1 MDARRESSDATR
13 TTSGRSGKGAAAL
26 LSLLAALVGFAAHAE
41 AQSGKVRFLDNAHCY
56 YVSPYFKRSVRGSVS
71 LLRNGAT
78 VQGPFKLGRFATY
91 GSYPG
96 NPGITTPS
104 PLAPGSYVV
113 RLTCDGETY
122 DMPIANYLELPVV
135 NVQADDRAPR
145 IRSFDLKA
153 KLLLAAPEP
162 AVVRQVRPGTT
173 LKVEL
178 VVKDPGSDNVAP
190 NVRVKSIY
198 GDIVATGS
206 EALGGNEHRFTYDW
220 TIPNA
225 PGIFDIFA
233 SVDDGRGGYV
243 EGAAKILA
251 KDADPL
257 APLTPPAPAAKP
269 SDKARQLDHF
279 LTFFSTKNGY
289 DTGGADTAKGAC
301 RYYLDLGFASAC
313 DGNDMTTAITFDS
326 WKDSWGFDKPKHASK
341 RVRAVYANVVDLNL
355 QRDMNMIH
363 RGSRGVASYVCNYP
377 VADPQ
382 LPADPGLSRAIDGE
396 ALVACVAMEYSVT
409 PGVNG
414 DRKFTKFLVFDPT
427 GRLTRFVNLDGRG
440 EKLIPGACVVCHGAT
455 PGYARYPEGAGGNPA
470 LGASF
475 LPFDLDNYTFSNVA
489 GFTFG
494 DVKDALRTMNF
505 YVRDRT
511 DSTAATRELINGWYP
526 TATSS
531 FDGDFVPPGW
541 DSENEF
547 AYDRSFDYLR
557 TGRRRIVDLYTYV
570 VKPACRT
577 CHVAMTTSFSSMA
590 DFDAWSAVIS
600 EYVCGNARSNEARRW
615 SMPNSLVTFDRFWDP
630 DLRGGEFGIDRGTL
644 EDYLRGRLDDYTL
657 ECEPPS

>member
-1 MDARRESSDATR
+1 MDARCESSDAAR
-13 TTSGRSGKGAAAL
+13 ATSGRSGKGAAAL
-26 LSLLAALVGFAAHAE
+26 LSLLAALLGFAAHAQ
-41 AQSGKVRFLDNAHCY
+41 AQSGKVRFLDNAHCC

-71 LLRNGAT
+71 LLRNGST

-91 GSYPG
+91 GGYPG
-96 NPGITTPS
+96 NPGITMPS
-104 PLAPGSYVV
+104 SLAPGNYVV
-113 RLTCDGETY
+113 RLSCDGETY
-122 DMPIANYLELPVV
+122 DMPVADYLELPVV
-135 NVQADDRAPR
+135 NLQADNRAPR

-153 KLLLAAPEP
+153 KLL
-162 AVVRQVRPGTT
+162 V
-173 LKVEL
+173 
-178 VVKDPGSDNVAP
+178 VAP

-206 EALGGNEHRFTYDW
+206 TALGGNEHRFTYDW

-257 APLTPPAPAAKP
+257 AALTPPAPAAKP

-313 DGNDMTTAITFDS
+313 DGNDMTPAITFDS

-382 LPADPGLSRAIDGE
+382 LPDDPNLSRAIDGE
-396 ALVACVAMEYSVT
+396 GLVACVAMEYSVT

-440 EKLIPGACVVCHGAT
+440 EKLIPGACVVCHGAS

-475 LPFDLDNYTFSNVA
+475 LPFDLDNYTFSS
-489 GFTFG
+489 TFG
-494 DVKDALRTMNF
+494 DVRDALRTMNF

-511 DSTAATRELINGWYP
+511 DSTAATRELVNGWYR
-526 TATSS
+526 TATSE
-531 FDGDFVPPGW
+531 FDGDFVPADW
-541 DSENEF
+541 DSENQF
-547 AYDRSFDYLR
+547 AYDASFDYLR
-557 TGRRRIVDLYTYV
+557 TGRRRIVDVYTYV

-577 CHVAMTTSFSSMA
+577 CHVAMATSFSSMA
-590 DFDAWSAVIS
+590 DFDVWAAVIS
-600 EYVCGNARSNEARRW
+600 EYVCGNVRSNEAQRW

-630 DLRGGEFGIDRGTL
+630 DLDGGEFGIDRGTL
-644 EDYLRGRLDDYTL
+644 EDYLSGRLDDYTL
-657 ECEPPS
+657 DCEPPV

>member
-1 MDARRESSDATR
+1 MVAVL
-13 TTSGRSGKGAAAL
+13 AL
-26 LSLLAALVGFAAHAE
+26 LAGLVGFAPPAE
-41 AQSGKVRFLDNAHCY
+41 AQSGKIRFLDKAHCY
-56 YVSPYFKRSVRGSVS
+56 YVSPYFKRNVRATFS

-91 GSYPG
+91 GNYPG

-104 PLAPGSYVV
+104 PLAPGNYVV
-113 RLTCDGETY
+113 RVSCDGESY
-122 DMPIANYLELPVV
+122 DIPIANFLELPVT
-135 NVQADDRAPR
+135 NLQADNRAPR
-145 IRSFDLKA
+145 IRSFDLKV
-153 KLLLAAPEP
+153 KLTPFAPSP
-162 AVVRQVRPGTT
+162 AVVRQARPGST
-173 LKVEL
+173 LKVEI
-178 VVKDPGSDNVAP
+178 VVKDPGSADVAP

-198 GDIVATGS
+198 GDIVTTGS
-206 EALGGNEHRFTYDW
+206 EALGDNEHRFTYDW

-225 PGIFDIFA
+225 AGIFDIFA

-243 EGAAKILA
+243 EGGAKILA
-251 KDADPL
+251 KDDDPL
-257 APLTPPAPAAKP
+257 TALTPPTPPAKP

-326 WKDSWGFDKPKHASK
+326 WKTGWGFDKPKHASK
-341 RVRAVYANVVDLNL
+341 QVRAVYANKVDLNL

-363 RGSRGVASYVCNYP
+363 RGSRGVAGYVCNYP

-382 LPADPGLSRAIDGE
+382 LPADPNLTRAIEGE

-440 EKLIPGACVVCHGAT
+440 EKLIPGACVVCHGAS
-455 PGYARYPEGAGGNPA
+455 PGYARYPEGNGGNPD

-475 LPFDLDNYTFSNVA
+475 LPFDLDNYAFSGLA
-489 GFTFG
+489 GFWRSEQES
-494 DVKDALRTMNF
+494 ALRTMNF

-511 DSTAATRELINGWYP
+511 DSTAATRELIDGWYP
-526 TATSS
+526 TATSN
-531 FDGDFVPPGW
+531 FDGDFVPAGW
-541 DSENEF
+541 ASENDYP
-547 AYDRSFDYLR
+547 YDASFNYLR
-557 TGRRRIVDLYTYV
+557 KTLSKTRIVDIYTYV

-590 DFDAWSAVIS
+590 DFEAWAAVIS
-600 EYVCGNARSNEARRW
+600 EYVCGNVRSNEARRW

-630 DLRGGEFGIDRGTL
+630 DLNGREFGIDRGTL
-644 EDYLRGRLDDYTL
+644 KDCLRGRLDDYTL
-657 ECEPPS
+657 ECEPPA